1 MTVGSGQS
9 VTLEELIERAW
20 TVPFNVDRSP
30 RGLSVTLSPPA
41 FYDRLSPTPV
51 REGTILLA
59 VGVDVCDPAAVELVR
74 DAGAGHAAA
83 VVFKTYRPI
92 GEAVLAASDQSGV
105 ALLGVRPE
113 IAWEDLYIML
123 QTALVAPEAMMPEAQ
138 GDDLFALANALAA
151 MVAGPVVIDD
161 PYMRVLAYSAV
172 DRSADSVR
180 RDSILGRSLSVEW
193 RKRLEDRGAFKQLW
207 TPGQVVRLDGFPA
220 EGFAP
225 RIAIAIR
232 SGTSILGAIWIAQGE
247 RLFDETT
254 ERALREVANS
264 AVLPLLRYQLA
275 HDITDR
281 ARQNTVRS
289 VLEGHASKEIVT
301 RKLGFAEGGYLSVV
315 AIGVSSGMPDADVLR
330 SAFAQRLLELQLDA
344 FHPGTL
350 ASALDGRTL
359 YVLLQYEVPPVPADL
374 RTAVR
379 RALAEVSSALST
391 TLQAGVGTLV
401 TRLHAVPLS
410 KHQATEAL
418 GVLVCDR
425 VDGRTVALYDDV
437 RAHSLLATL
446 IGLLGDRV
454 EFGLAG
460 LEHLHSLDQQQG
472 ADYLATLTA
481 YLDAM
486 GDIATAAQT
495 LHVHQNTLRYR
506 MRRLTELS
514 GLRLTDPVER
524 FVVELHLRCGLYGLN
539 EPHDV
544 QSYN

>member
-1 MTVGSGQS
+1 MTIDSDQP
-9 VTLEELIERAW
+9 VTLEELVERAW

-30 RGLSVTLSPPA
+30 RGLGVALSPPA
-41 FYDRLSPTPV
+41 FYDRLSPATV

-74 DAGAGHAAA
+74 DAGAGRAAA
-83 VVFKTYRPI
+83 VVFKSYQPI
-92 GEAVLAASDQSGV
+92 GEALLAASDQFGV

-113 IAWEDLYIML
+113 IAWEDLYVML
-123 QTALVAPEAMMPEAQ
+123 QTALVAPDATMPEAQ

-172 DRSADSVR
+172 DWSVDSVR
-180 RDSILGRSLSVEW
+180 RDSILGRSLSVQW
-193 RKRLEDRGAFKQLW
+193 RKRLEERGVFRQLW
-207 TPGQVVRLDGFPA
+207 TPGQVVRLDGVPA

-254 ERALREVANS
+254 ERALREAANS
-264 AVLPLLRYQLA
+264 AVLPLLRYRLV
-275 HDITDR
+275 HDVTDR

-289 VLEGHASKEIVT
+289 VLEGHASREIVT
-301 RKLGFAEGGYLSVV
+301 RKLGFADRGYLSVV
-315 AIGVSSGMPDADVLR
+315 AVGVSSGMPDADVLR
-330 SAFAQRLLELQLDA
+330 SELAQRLLELQIGA

-350 ASALDGRTL
+350 ASALDGRIL

-374 RTAVR
+374 RMAVR
-379 RALAEVSSALST
+379 RALAEVGRALST

-410 KHQATEAL
+410 KHEATEAL
-418 GVLVCDR
+418 GVLVGDR

-437 RAHSLLATL
+437 RAHSLLAAL
-446 IGLLGDRV
+446 IRLLGDRV

-460 LEHLHSLDQQQG
+460 LEYLHSLDQQQG

-486 GDIATAAQT
+486 GDIAAAAQR

-506 MRRLTELS
+506 MRRLAELS

-539 EPHDV
+539 EPDV
-544 QSYN
+544 VKSYN